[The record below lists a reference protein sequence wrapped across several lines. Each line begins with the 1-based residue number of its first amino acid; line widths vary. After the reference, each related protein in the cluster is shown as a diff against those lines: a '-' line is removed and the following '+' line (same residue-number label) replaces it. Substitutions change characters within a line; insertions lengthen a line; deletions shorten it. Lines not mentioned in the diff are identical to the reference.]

1 MANREIAALKA
12 HMAATAVAPTAT
24 VAENRAA
31 TEKRRAMK
39 PRADLTVERVSLGG
53 VPADRLSFPDSAAD
67 RVVLH
72 HHGGG
77 YLLGS
82 ALGHRAY
89 GAELAWATRGT
100 VFLTDY
106 RLAPEHPFPAA
117 FDDAVASYRGLL
129 DQGVKPEQITLGGDS
144 AGVGLALATAIEAR
158 RRGWPLPKTL
168 VLLSPWI
175 DLACESET
183 WRTLAAVDPGTR
195 DRLLKMTAAYAGG
208 ADPKDWRMSPLHGD
222 LAGLPP
228 MLILAGT
235 DEGFVGE
242 TIALYGKA
250 KAAGLEASLEIWSD
264 MIHVWPT
271 WPDHLTAAKQAI
283 GRIADFIR
291 DHSPAR

>member
-12 HMAATAVAPTAT
+12 HIAAHTVPPTASI
-24 VAENRAA
+24 AENRAA

-39 PRADLTVERVSLGG
+39 PRADLTVERLALNG
-53 VPADRLSFPDSAAD
+53 VAADRLSFPDSAAD

-72 HHGGG
+72 YHGGG
-77 YLLGS
+77 YILGS
-82 ALGHRAY
+82 ATSHRAF

-100 VFLTDY
+100 VLMSDY

-129 DQGVKPEQITLGGDS
+129 DLGLAPEHITLSGDS
-144 AGVGLALATAIEAR
+144 AGSGLALATAIEAR
-158 RRGWPLPKTL
+158 RRGWPLAKNL

-183 WRTLAAVDPGTR
+183 WRTLATVDPGTR
-195 DRLLKMTAAYAGG
+195 DRLLKMTAHYAGP
-208 ADPKDWRMSPLHGD
+208 ASPQDWRMSPLQGD
-222 LAGLPP
+222 LTGLPP

-242 TIALYGKA
+242 AIALYGKT
-250 KAAGLEASLEIWSD
+250 KTAGLEASLEIWPD

-291 DHSPAR
+291 DHAPR